1 MNAAAFFSLLR
12 AELRL
17 FLANRKAMV
26 MSIVA
31 PILIAAFFGS
41 LFGGSGQS
49 KPAAIPIAV
58 VDLDQ
63 SALSAAVV
71 KALQADGSLKTEV
84 LPEPEAIAQVRAGK
98 RRVAVVLP
106 VGLGQQASTA
116 LFGAGRKPEI
126 QLHYDPSQ
134 AMTLSIVQGLLAQS
148 LMQEV
153 SRSSF
158 SGQSTAMRDMAAQAR
173 ASTSMPAQQRDDLV
187 RMFESIDRVQQA
199 QAADAASSPAS
210 AAPAAGGLTVP
221 YTTRQIEAVEPS
233 SDKAPVAYNGYA
245 HSFAGMGVQFLL
257 MLGVD
262 MAVGLLVMRRLG
274 LWKRLRAAPLS
285 RGTLLGSRVAA
296 TALICFGVFSVI
308 WLVAIAAFGV
318 RVHGSLLGMV
328 CILIAFALM
337 TAAFGLFIAALGG
350 SPEAT
355 RGLAILATLLMVML
369 GGAWVPSFLFPE
381 WLQQLT
387 LAIPTRWAVDGLDAM
402 TWRGQGFADALAPT
416 GVLLGFAV
424 VFGLLA
430 VWRFKWEE

>member
-1 MNAAAFFSLLR
+1 MNTAAFLSLLR

-71 KALQADGSLKTEV
+71 KALQADGSLKTEL

-106 VGLGQQASTA
+106 AGLGQQASTA
-116 LFGAGRKPEI
+116 LFGAGPKPEI

-173 ASTSMPAQQRDDLV
+173 TATGMPTERRDDLV

-210 AAPAAGGLTVP
+210 SAPSGGLSVP

-285 RGTLLGSRVAA
+285 RGTLLGSRVVA

-318 RVHGSLLGMV
+318 RVHGSLLGMA